1 MKTGKLLGFNHGGQ
15 TSRRR
20 PDRSRILI
28 KKRGEPMNLILYGPI
43 LGKIRR
49 EKMIKAEIVARNLG
63 ISAATYSRIETGRCS
78 ASYERVEAICD
89 ELGISPGQLNELI
102 VQARPIH

>member
-1 MKTGKLLGFNHGGQ
+1 MST
-15 TSRRR
+15 
-20 PDRSRILI
+20 
-28 KKRGEPMNLILYGPI
+28 ILYGPI

-49 EKMIKAEIVARNLG
+49 DKMIKAEIVARHLG
-63 ISAATYSRIETGRCS
+63 ISTTTYSQIETGRRS
-78 ASYERVEAICD
+78 ASYERVTAICD